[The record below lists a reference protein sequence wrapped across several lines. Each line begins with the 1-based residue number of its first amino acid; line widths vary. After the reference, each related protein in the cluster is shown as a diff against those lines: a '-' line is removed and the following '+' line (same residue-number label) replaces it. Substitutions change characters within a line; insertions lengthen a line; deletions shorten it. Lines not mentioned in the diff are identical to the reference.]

1 MMTTRFKDFG
11 DDQNVVKEPLSF
23 KLYGQD
29 FHCHPALQGKALL
42 DTVSKADAADPAAAA
57 RMIDEFFKKS
67 LTDESYE
74 RFNALLDDPEKIV
87 TVETL
92 SEIVAWLVEQ
102 YSERPTKE
110 PERS

>member
-1 MMTTRFKDFG
+1 MTTRFKDFG
-11 DDQNVVKEPLSF
+11 EDSNVNREPLSF
-23 KLYGQD
+23 KLYGEE

-42 DTVSKADAADPAAAA
+42 ETVSKADANDPAAAA
-57 RMIDEFFKKS
+57 KMIDEFFYKA
-67 LTDESYE
+67 LTEESYE
-74 RFNALLDDPEKIV
+74 RFNTLLNDPDKIV

-92 SEIVAWLVEQ
+92 SEITAWLVEQ

>member
-1 MMTTRFKDFG
+1 MTSRFKDFG

-23 KLYGQD
+23 KLYGED
-29 FHCHPALQGKALL
+29 FHCHPALQGKVLL
-42 DTVSKADAADPAAAA
+42 DTVSKADASDPAAAA
-57 RMIDEFFKKS
+57 RMIDDFFQKS
-67 LTDESYE
+67 LTEESYE
-74 RFNALLDDPEKIV
+74 RFNSLLNDSEKIV

-92 SEIVAWLVEQ
+92 SEITAWLVEQ